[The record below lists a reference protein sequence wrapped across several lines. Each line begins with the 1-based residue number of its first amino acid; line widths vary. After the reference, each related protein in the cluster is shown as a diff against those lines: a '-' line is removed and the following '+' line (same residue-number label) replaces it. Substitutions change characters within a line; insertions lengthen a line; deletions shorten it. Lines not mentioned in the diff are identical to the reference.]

1 MTPDWRQPAST
12 NREVA
17 QQPLPRPI
25 FRGKGPDEPSAPLQA
40 ASVRLSMPSPDQLG
54 IASASAMADW
64 AGVHRRL
71 TELGALCV
79 QGEKVEGGY
88 RFTCLL
94 PTAESQRNHR
104 IEALAASEGE
114 AVRLA
119 LDRCEQWAAGR

>member
-1 MTPDWRQPAST
+1 M
-12 NREVA
+12 A

-25 FRGKGPDEPSAPLQA
+25 FRGKGADEPSTPLA
-40 ASVRLSMPSPDQLG
+40 TASVHLSMPSPDQLG
-54 IASASAMADW
+54 VASVCAGSADW
-64 AGVHRRL
+64 AGAHRRL
-71 TELGALCV
+71 SELGALCV
-79 QGEKVEGGY
+79 HGEKVEGGY

-94 PTAESQRNHR
+94 PTAESQRSHR